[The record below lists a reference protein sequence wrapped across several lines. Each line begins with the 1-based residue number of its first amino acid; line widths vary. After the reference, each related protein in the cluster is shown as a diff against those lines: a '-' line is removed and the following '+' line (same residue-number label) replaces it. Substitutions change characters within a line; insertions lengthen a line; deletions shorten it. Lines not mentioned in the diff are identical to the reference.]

1 MNFTVRHFANLTNK
15 SEQAIL
21 KQAFRM
27 FISAHAMGYEDQAE
41 PILDEEQVVIDMKM
55 THVFGTAV
63 ISALDAVDDTD
74 DFVFVLDQADLIR
87 HA

>member
-1 MNFTVRHFANLTNK
+1 MNFTVKHFANLTNK

-21 KQAFRM
+21 KQAFQM
-27 FISAHAMGYEDQAE
+27 FLNAHAMGYEDQAE
-41 PILDEEQVVIDMKM
+41 PILDDEQVVVDIKM
-55 THVFGTAV
+55 THLFGVAV

-74 DFVFVLDQADLIR
+74 DFVFVLDQAELIR